1 MTESSTPPGVP
12 SPARLAAWL
21 NDHVPGGPLEL
32 TDIQLIAGGRSNL
45 TYRLTVSGPGAAP
58 GTEAGPGAAP
68 GTEAAPGSAADGTRL
83 LVLRRP
89 PLGHVLPTAHDMSR
103 EFRVLSALAGTR
115 VPVAPLVASCTD
127 DEVIGAPFY
136 VMEYVPGVVL
146 RTRADTKA
154 LTEAQAAELSRR
166 LAEMLA
172 AIHDV
177 DVNQVGLGDLGR
189 GAGYLRRQ
197 LDRWQRQ
204 WELSATQDRPGY
216 TQLVQ
221 RLTAALPA
229 EGQTTLVHGDYR
241 LDNALVTLNP
251 QPRITAVVDWEM
263 ATLGDPL
270 ADLGLTLVYWTED
283 GEEGWLTPAGATGRD
298 ARGDGRRH
306 RQPRVLDPGRVR
318 RRVRPAHRAGRVPD
332 RLLRGVRLLQ
342 AGRRPGGHPRPVP
355 AGQNGRRRLRARRLR
370 RTVAHRSCAPGAR
383 HAVEHLIRP
392 GAPLA
397 PASCP
402 VPRSRRVCRPAPAR
416 LPSIFEARRPAFAG
430 PLNR

>member
-1 MTESSTPPGVP
+1 MTESSSPPGIP

-21 NDHVPGGPLEL
+21 NDHVPGGPVEL

-45 TYRLTVSGPGAAP
+45 TYRLTVSAP
-58 GTEAGPGAAP
+58 GTGPGAAP
-68 GTEAAPGSAADGTRL
+68 GTEAAAEAEGTRL

-115 VPVAPLVASCTD
+115 VPVAPLVASCTG

-154 LTEAQAAELSRR
+154 LTEAQAADLSRR

-172 AIHDV
+172 AIHGV

-216 TQLVQ
+216 AELVE

-241 LDNALVTLNP
+241 LDNVLVTLDP

-270 ADLGLTLVYWTED
+270 ADLGLTLVYWTEA
-283 GEEGWLTPAGATGRD
+283 GEEGWLGPPGETTGTRGVATDATASPGFWTRAEFAAEYARLTGRD
-298 ARGDGRRH
+298 VSRIGYYVAFGYFKLAVVLEGIHARYQQGKTVGEGFEQEGFAVPLLIARAH
-306 RQPRVLDPGRVR
+306 QVLDT
-318 RRVRPAHRAGRVPD
+318 
-332 RLLRGVRLLQ
+332 Q
-342 AGRRPGGHPRPVP
+342 SS
-355 AGQNGRRRLRARRLR
+355 
-370 RTVAHRSCAPGAR
+370 T
-383 HAVEHLIRP
+383 
-392 GAPLA
+392 
-397 PASCP
+397 
-402 VPRSRRVCRPAPAR
+402 
-416 LPSIFEARRPAFAG
+416 
-430 PLNR
+430 